1 MRPLPASLCWL
12 ALQVG
17 GAVPLATAQE
27 ISSDSAIKATLEERL
42 APTPTLGIV
51 VGVLD
56 GSGKRV
62 IAHGSSGTARPL
74 DGKSV
79 FEIGSIT
86 KVFTTSLLAL
96 MVMSGE
102 ASLDDPVASYLPEGV
117 TVPSRNGKSITLLN
131 LATQS
136 SGLPRMP
143 SNFSPRDPGNPYADY
158 TVEQMYEFLS
168 AYTLTRDPGAQYEYS
183 NLGMGL
189 LGHALALRAG
199 VAYERLLRERLLL
212 PLGMRDT
219 RISLT
224 PEMRDRL
231 AVGHDQGG
239 EPVPNWDIPTLAGA
253 GALRSTADD
262 MLTFL
267 AANLR
272 EDATA
277 VSPALMMT
285 HGERIQTSQPGM
297 SVGLGW
303 HRRVTSSGGVTV
315 WHNGGTGGYRT
326 FAGFDPDRKVAVVVL
341 HNSAR
346 SADDIGFHIL
356 DPQFPLA
363 DPPVVRTEVAVDSTL
378 LEDYVGVYELA
389 PQFTL
394 TVTREGARLFVQ
406 ATGQP
411 RFRVFAES
419 ESDFFYKVVDAQISF
434 ERDAAGVVTG
444 LVLHQ
449 GGRDLSARKR

>member
-1 MRPLPASLCWL
+1 MRLLPTSLCWL

-17 GAVPLATAQE
+17 GAVPFATAQE
-27 ISSDSAIKATLEERL
+27 IPSDSAIQAILRERL
-42 APTPTLGIV
+42 APTPTMGIV

-56 GSGKRV
+56 RNGRRV
-62 IAHGSSGTARPL
+62 VAHGSSGTTRPL

-86 KVFTTSLLAL
+86 KVFTASLLAL

-102 ASLDDPVASYLPEGV
+102 AALEDPVASYLPAGV
-117 TVPSRNGKSITLLN
+117 TVPSRNGVSITLLH

-136 SGLPRMP
+136 SGLPRLP
-143 SNFSPRDPGNPYADY
+143 SNFSPRDAGNPYADY

-168 AYTLTRDPGAQYEYS
+168 EYTLTRDPGAQYEYS

-189 LGHALALRAG
+189 LGHALAARAG
-199 VAYERLLRERLLL
+199 VSYEQLLSDRLLA
-212 PLGMRDT
+212 PLGMSDT

-224 PEMRDRL
+224 PDLRARL
-231 AVGHDQGG
+231 AIGHNQGG
-239 EPVPNWDIPTLAGA
+239 EPVPNWDIPALAGA
-253 GALRSTADD
+253 GALRSTVDD

-272 EDATA
+272 EDVTE
-277 VSPALMMT
+277 VSPALMLT
-285 HGERIQTSQPGM
+285 HGERIQTGQPGM
-297 SVGLGW
+297 TVGLGW
-303 HRRVTSSGGVTV
+303 HRRTTSTGGVTI

-326 FAGFDPDRKVAVVVL
+326 FAGFDPDRQVAVVVL

-356 DPQFPLA
+356 DPRFPLA
-363 DPPVVRTEVAVDSTL
+363 APPVVHTEVAVDSTV

-389 PQFTL
+389 PEFTL

-411 RFRVFAES
+411 RFPVFPES
-419 ESDFFYKVVDAQISF
+419 ETEFFYKVVDAQISF
-434 ERDAAGVVTG
+434 ERDAAGVVRG

-449 GGRDLSARKR
+449 GGRDLPARKR